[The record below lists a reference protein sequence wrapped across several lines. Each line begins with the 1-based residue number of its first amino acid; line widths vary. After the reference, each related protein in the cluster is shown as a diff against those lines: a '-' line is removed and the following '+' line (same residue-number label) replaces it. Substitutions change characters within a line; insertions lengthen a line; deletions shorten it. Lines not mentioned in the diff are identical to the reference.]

1 MARETKPA
9 KNRKERLLE
18 LWHKYQIDPE
28 VAKRAEELAQAGRK
42 EELQQLVSGYL
53 ANHAGIQAAIQYNRE
68 HPEKAI
74 PWRELKKRQRR
85 GRKRL

>member
-1 MARETKPA
+1 MARETKSEKA
-9 KNRKERLLE
+9 RQERLLE

-28 VAKRAEELAQAGRK
+28 VAKRAEQLAQEGRK
-42 EELQQLVSGYL
+42 EELSQFLTEYV
-53 ANHAGIQAAIQYNRE
+53 ANHAGIQAGLQYNRE
-68 HPEKAI
+68 HPEGRV